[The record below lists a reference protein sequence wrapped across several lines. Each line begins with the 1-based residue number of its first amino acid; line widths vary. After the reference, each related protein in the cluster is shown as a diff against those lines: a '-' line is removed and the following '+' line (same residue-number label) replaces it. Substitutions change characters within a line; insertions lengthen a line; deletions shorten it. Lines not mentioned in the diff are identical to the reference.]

1 MQLQQGST
9 IGITCPAGYVSKERV
24 AYAVKVLQEWGYN
37 VRLGNTVG
45 NEFHYF
51 SGTDAER
58 LADLQQMMDDPEIDA
73 ILMGRGGYGV
83 SRIIDG
89 LDLTAFKAKPKWIC
103 GFSDI
108 TVLHSHI
115 LAQTGLPTLHSPM
128 CGAFKPDSEFS
139 DHILSFKNA
148 LIGASEEYMQPPAQH
163 NRAGQGKGILTGG
176 NLSLLVH
183 LTGSVSEVDYAGKI
197 LFIEDLGEHLYHV
210 DRMLLHLKRAGKLD
224 KLAGLLIGSFTDME
238 DTDRPFGQTLEEIIF
253 DKVKEYTY
261 PVAFNMPCGHQEIN
275 YTLALGMEHTL
286 QVTQHNSVLTR
297 PQR

>member
-24 AYAVKVLQEWGYN
+24 AYAVKVLQDWGYN

-58 LADLQQMMDDPEIDA
+58 LADLQQMMDDPAIDA
-73 ILMGRGGYGV
+73 IMMGRGGYGV
-83 SRIIDG
+83 SRIIDA
-89 LDLTAFKAKPKWIC
+89 LDLTAFKAKPKWVC

-128 CGAFKPDSEFS
+128 CGAFKPETEFS
-139 DHILSFKNA
+139 DNILSFKKA
-148 LIGASEEYMQPPAQH
+148 LAGIADEYVLPYSQY
-163 NRAGQGKGILTGG
+163 NRAGSANGILTGG

-183 LTGSVSEVDYAGKI
+183 LTGSVSEVDYSGKI

-224 KLAGLLIGSFTDME
+224 NLAGLLVGSFTDME
-238 DTDRPFGQTLEEIIF
+238 DTDRPFGQTLEEIIS
-253 DKVKEYTY
+253 DKVKEYNY

-275 YTLALGMEHTL
+275 YTLALGMEHIL
-286 QVTQHNSVLTR
+286 LVDSEKSLLIRQAK
-297 PQR
+297 